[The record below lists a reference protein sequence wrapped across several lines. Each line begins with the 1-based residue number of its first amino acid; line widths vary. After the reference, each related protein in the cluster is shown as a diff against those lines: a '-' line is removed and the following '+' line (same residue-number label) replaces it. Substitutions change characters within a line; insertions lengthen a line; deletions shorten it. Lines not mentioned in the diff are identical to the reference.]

1 MRESERNECGATNK
15 ENGVSSSRQTGEQ
28 RTAIRACSSFIRSM
42 LGPMNFSFTILN
54 IGFLGCWWFLRGC
67 LAGSQPESTNAYM
80 EVTAH
85 QRQ

>member
-54 IGFLGCWWFLRGC
+54 IGFLGCWWFDSAWRTDDPKIMRRCCSLDTGVKR
-67 LAGSQPESTNAYM
+67 
-80 EVTAH
+80 
-85 QRQ
+85 